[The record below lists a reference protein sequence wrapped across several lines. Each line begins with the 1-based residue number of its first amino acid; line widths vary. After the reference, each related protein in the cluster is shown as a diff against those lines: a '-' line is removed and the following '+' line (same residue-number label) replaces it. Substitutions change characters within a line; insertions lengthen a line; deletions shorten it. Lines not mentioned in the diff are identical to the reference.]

1 MKYLPI
7 IGLIIVVAAILF
19 FSSAFIVEEGQQAV
33 VTQFKRPVKFVSEP
47 GLKFKTPFIQTVEY
61 FEKKILPWDGA
72 PENMQTKDTMR
83 IYVDCWARWRI
94 VDLKTFYINVRTEQ
108 KGQKILDDI
117 VDSVVRDVVAANTLI
132 DLVRTTNEKLIYEI
146 EQTDSSKST
155 QNVVTTG
162 RDKIE
167 QEILRIAGTGL
178 AEEYGIELVAV
189 HIKRVKYNDTVRNE
203 VYNRMKSER
212 GEIAKSFQSE
222 AEEKGNRIKGL
233 TTKELDQIEGEMSRK
248 SAEIRGAADAEVIRL
263 TAEAYSKN
271 PDFYEF
277 LQQLELYK
285 KALKRDTSLVLSTNS
300 EMFQMF
306 KSIDPQ
312 RDDEVERVQLP
323 PVLNQPSANTE

>member
-7 IGLIIVVAAILF
+7 IGLLIVVAAILF

-306 KSIDPQ
+306 KTIDPQ